1 MRSET
6 QPSDRS
12 GQDAVLGIDIG
23 GTKLAAGVVSRAGQV
38 LADVRRPTPRDMDA
52 EGLLAAVVDL
62 AERARR
68 HADVSVDAV
77 GIGCGGP
84 LLYPEG
90 IVSPLHIPA
99 WRGFPL
105 RERLAAVLGLP
116 ARLDN
121 DAKAFALGEARFGA
135 GRGSHCL
142 LGMVVSTG
150 VGGGIVLNGRLLH
163 GASGN
168 AGHIGHVTVAAD
180 GPICPCGARGCLTAY
195 ASGTGL
201 ATRAREAVAAG
212 ESGRLA
218 TLPEGTI
225 TGRTVVEAAVAG
237 DALARRLLDD
247 AARALA
253 VGIAAAANLLDLDC
267 VVIGGGIAQ
276 AGEPLLGPLHRA
288 LQSHTRLAFL
298 RDLEVRPAALGP
310 EAGVIGAAALA
321 M

>member
-1 MRSET
+1 MRSATHSPDASE
-6 QPSDRS
+6 S
-12 GQDAVLGIDIG
+12 GAVLGIDIG
-23 GTKLAAGVVSRAGQV
+23 GTKLAAGVITRDGRGLS
-38 LADVRRPTPRDMDA
+38 DVRQPAPHDTDA
-52 EGLLAAVVDL
+52 EGLLAAVVEL
-62 AERARR
+62 AWRAR
-68 HADVSVDAV
+68 ADAGVSVNAL

-84 LLYPEG
+84 LRYAEG

-116 ARLDN
+116 AVLDN

-135 GRGSHCL
+135 GRGSRCL
-142 LGMVVSTG
+142 LGMIVSTG
-150 VGGGIVLNGRLLH
+150 VGGGIVLDGRLLH

-180 GPICPCGARGCLTAY
+180 GPLCPCGARGCVTAY

-201 ATRAREAVAAG
+201 AAQACAALATG
-212 ESGRLA
+212 ESSALA
-218 TLPEGTI
+218 ALPASQI
-225 TGRTVVEAAVAG
+225 TGRAVVEAAMAG
-237 DALARRLLDD
+237 DALAHRLLDD

-253 VGIAAAANLLDLDC
+253 VGIAAAANLLDLDR

-276 AGEPLLGPLHRA
+276 TGEPLLNPLRRA
-288 LQSHTRLAFL
+288 LQAHTRLAFL
-298 RDLEVRPAALGP
+298 RGLEVRPAALGP
-310 EAGVIGAAALA
+310 AAGVIGAAALA